1 MGGSTTSI
9 SVSPRKKDVW
19 PVADEVL
26 TINGRGSSYPSSLG
40 PESQQGAGHVA
51 AGSSARG
58 RGWVLSVRRP
68 LWECGATRSRQ
79 AGPEQA
85 QESSFG
91 HAGWQVVAFLKLCK
105 TPPCQTFTPPG
116 TLLSRR
122 RPRPGAPAGSADSA
136 GPSSS
141 AEDPSLSAVKP
152 RSPQY
157 EMAPR
162 TVSSLRAIF
171 AFSSLSNSILAAM
184 ADSAPPTSAPRAA
197 VAERSRTTACPFM
210 AH

>member
-40 PESQQGAGHVA
+40 PESQQGGACG
-51 AGSSARG
+51 
-58 RGWVLSVRRP
+58 GWLERPRPWLGAQCAPAP

-85 QESSFG
+85 QGSSFD
-91 HAGWQVVAFLKLCK
+91 HAGRQVVAFLKLCK

-122 RPRPGAPAGSADSA
+122 RPRPGAPAGSADAA
-136 GPSSS
+136 GPSCS
-141 AEDPSLSAVKP
+141 AEDSPP
-152 RSPQY
+152 RR
-157 EMAPR
+157 E
-162 TVSSLRAIF
+162 
-171 AFSSLSNSILAAM
+171 
-184 ADSAPPTSAPRAA
+184 
-197 VAERSRTTACPFM
+197 
-210 AH
+210 